1 MFQETDE
8 KLKAD
13 GADAIFFQLIAC
25 YLIKDCLDQN
35 EANTEKLKHR
45 YDLTTTV
52 ELLQYLGF
60 EITSLYELQFLGMF
74 LVKAFCILC
83 ALNEKIQQVGLAT
96 EVEITEAGY
105 STIFHAGGVFTG
117 LEPILARLAYQGPT
131 QLENDR
137 ASEMPNGN
145 NVKSTSGEK
154 ILGILI
160 PLDGGDS
167 SGGCESKRRD
177 LYLFCHI
184 QFSYQMHPCG
194 VKTIGFL
201 IWEQRFLALEPG
213 CFQLCQHHLRVISK
227 HYPFEVVASPLDKP
241 MIVVSYKGGKRF
253 VAEEISVMA
262 TKDAST
268 IAGFNVIRIINEPI
282 DAAMAYGFD
291 METNYTGEN
300 REGGKD
306 ISGDPL
312 ALKRLRTVCERA
324 KRSLVFCPN
333 NIVIDSLYEGIDFYS
348 IITSARFEELNT
360 DFFRKYLQLVN
371 KCLRDGK
378 VNKNSIDDVV
388 LVSDSSW
395 IPEVQ
400 QHCNTFTMV
409 RTSARAK
416 SINTNEAVAYLLMV
430 LLFRLTIS
438 SDKSIEVV
446 DDMLLLDVSP
456 LSLGLEIVGGVMDV
470 FIAINTMLPTLRDGI
485 FSTCSDNQTTVLIK
499 ICEGE
504 RTKTRDDN
512 LLGTFE
518 LSGISPTP

>member
-8 KLKAD
+8 KLKAY

-52 ELLQYLGF
+52 ELLQYMGF

-184 QFSYQMHPCG
+184 QFSYQMHPCD

-268 IAGFNVIRIINEPI
+268 IAGFNVIRIINEF
-282 DAAMAYGFD
+282 DMAYGFD

-300 REGGKD
+300 RVLIID
-306 ISGDPL
+306 LGD
-312 ALKRLRTVCERA
+312 
-324 KRSLVFCPN
+324 
-333 NIVIDSLYEGIDFYS
+333 GIDFYS

-456 LSLGLEIVGGVMDV
+456 LSLGLKLLVVLWM
-470 FIAINTMLPTLRDGI
+470 
-485 FSTCSDNQTTVLIK
+485 FSSQ
-499 ICEGE
+499 
-504 RTKTRDDN
+504 
-512 LLGTFE
+512 
-518 LSGISPTP
+518 

>member
-8 KLKAD
+8 KLKAY

-52 ELLQYLGF
+52 ELLQYMGF

-137 ASEMPNGN
+137 ASEMPNVKQKWKNDEVYGRTAIAMTVGRVEIILNDHGN
-145 NVKSTSGEK
+145 NIER
-154 ILGILI
+154 LI
-160 PLDGGDS
+160 GDAA
-167 SGGCESKRRD
+167 RN
-177 LYLFCHI
+177 
-184 QFSYQMHPCG
+184 Q
-194 VKTIGFL
+194 
-201 IWEQRFLALEPG
+201 
-213 CFQLCQHHLRVISK
+213 
-227 HYPFEVVASPLDKP
+227 
-241 MIVVSYKGGKRF
+241 
-253 VAEEISVMA
+253 A

-268 IAGFNVIRIINEPI
+268 IAGFNVIRIINEF
-282 DAAMAYGFD
+282 DMAYGFD

-300 REGGKD
+300 RVLIID
-306 ISGDPL
+306 LGD
-312 ALKRLRTVCERA
+312 
-324 KRSLVFCPN
+324 
-333 NIVIDSLYEGIDFYS
+333 GIDFYS

-456 LSLGLEIVGGVMDV
+456 LSLGLKLLVVLWM
-470 FIAINTMLPTLRDGI
+470 
-485 FSTCSDNQTTVLIK
+485 FSSQ
-499 ICEGE
+499 
-504 RTKTRDDN
+504 
-512 LLGTFE
+512 
-518 LSGISPTP
+518 